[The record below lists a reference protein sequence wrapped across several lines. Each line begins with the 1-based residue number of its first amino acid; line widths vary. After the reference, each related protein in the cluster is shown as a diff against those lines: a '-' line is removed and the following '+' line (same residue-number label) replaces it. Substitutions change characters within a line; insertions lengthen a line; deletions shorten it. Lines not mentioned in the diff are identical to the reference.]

1 MRQSS
6 TPVYFESREAW
17 EAWLDEHHATA
28 PQAWVKIAK
37 KASGIPS
44 VSYDEA
50 VEVALCYG
58 WIDGQMRSLDS
69 DFYVQ
74 RFTPRSRRSRWSKLN
89 REKVARLIETGA
101 MKPAGL
107 REVELAKADGRW
119 DAAYDSPTTA
129 TVPDD
134 LREALEQNRRASQ
147 AFAALDSRN
156 RYAILHRLQEAKKPQ
171 TRQRRIEQFV
181 AMLAEGKWVGMP
193 TRHV

>member
-17 EAWLDEHHATA
+17 EAWLDEHHATS
-28 PQAWVKIAK
+28 PEAWVKIAK

-147 AFAALDSRN
+147 AFASLDSRN
-156 RYAILHRLQEAKKPQ
+156 RYAILHRLQEAKRPQ

-181 AMLAEGKWVGMP
+181 AMLAEGKQLYN
-193 TRHV
+193 

>member
-6 TPVYFESREAW
+6 GPVHFESREAW
-17 EAWLDEHHATA
+17 DRWLELHHSTA
-28 PQAWVKIAK
+28 PEAWVKIAK
-37 KASGIPS
+37 RASNIPS

-89 REKVARLIETGA
+89 REKVARLTEAGA

-119 DAAYDSPTTA
+119 EAAYDSPTTA

-134 LREALEQNRRASQ
+134 LREALEGNRRANQ
-147 AFAALDSRN
+147 AFASLDSRN
-156 RYAILHRLQEAKKPQ
+156 RYAILHRIQEAKKPQ

-181 AMLAEGKWVGMP
+181 AMLAEGKQLYN
-193 TRHV
+193 

>member
-1 MRQSS
+1 MRQSP
-6 TPVYFESREAW
+6 TPVYFESRKAW

-28 PQAWVKIAK
+28 PEAWVKIAK

-147 AFAALDSRN
+147 AFASLDSRN

-181 AMLAEGKWVGMP
+181 AMLAKGKKLYN
-193 TRHV
+193 

>member
-6 TPVYFESREAW
+6 SPVYFESREAW
-17 EAWLDEHHATA
+17 DQWLEQHHSTA
-28 PQAWVKIAK
+28 PEAWVKIAK
-37 KASGIPS
+37 KASNIPS

-119 DAAYDSPTTA
+119 EAAYDSPTTA

-134 LREALEQNRRASQ
+134 LRKALEGNRRANQ
-147 AFAALDSRN
+147 AFASLDSRN
-156 RYAILHRLQEAKKPQ
+156 RYAILHRIQEAKKPQ

-181 AMLAEGKWVGMP
+181 AMLAEGKQLYN
-193 TRHV
+193 

>member
-6 TPVYFESREAW
+6 SSVYFQSREAW

-28 PQAWVKIAK
+28 PEAWVKIAK

-44 VSYDEA
+44 VTYDEA

-58 WIDGQMRSLDS
+58 WIDGQMRSLDQ

-89 REKVARLIETGA
+89 RDKVLRLIETGA

-129 TVPDD
+129 AVPDD
-134 LREALEQNRRASQ
+134 LRDALARNRRAKD
-147 AFAALDSRN
+147 AFASLDGRN
-156 RYAILHRLQEAKKPQ
+156 RYAVLHRIQEAKKPE
-171 TRQRRIEQFV
+171 TRQRRIEQVV
-181 AMLAEGKWVGMP
+181 AMLAEGRKP
-193 TRHV
+193 YA

>member
-6 TPVYFESREAW
+6 SPVHFESREAW
-17 EAWLDEHHATA
+17 DRWLELHHSTA
-28 PQAWVKIAK
+28 PEAWVKIAK
-37 KASGIPS
+37 KASNIPS

-89 REKVARLIETGA
+89 REKVARLTEAGA

-119 DAAYDSPTTA
+119 EAAYDSPTTA

-134 LREALEQNRRASQ
+134 LREALEGNRRANQ
-147 AFAALDSRN
+147 AFASLDSRN
-156 RYAILHRLQEAKKPQ
+156 RYAILHRIQEAKKPQ

-181 AMLAEGKWVGMP
+181 AMLAEGKQLYN
-193 TRHV
+193 

>member
-6 TPVYFESREAW
+6 TPVYFDSREVW

-28 PQAWVKIAK
+28 PEAWVKIAK

-134 LREALEQNRRASQ
+134 LREALEQNRRASR
-147 AFAALDSRN
+147 AFASLDSRN

-181 AMLAEGKWVGMP
+181 AMLAKGKKLYN
-193 TRHV
+193 